1 MAENPSG
8 PQASTAV
15 GSSST
20 EGPLRAR
27 LPQAQAENILASLAG
42 RSSASPVPVHNGHVP
57 ATPTGGP
64 QGGAEPRA
72 QAGPG
77 ATGLASGPGA
87 ATAGP
92 QSPVGS
98 ARPQSPGG
106 SAPPKPAG
114 ARAVGSADHA
124 GPGSAAAR
132 PKGHDPKGG
141 GTTGGDRG
149 TDRAPGTARPTDPN
163 SNDILPDL
171 PKARFRFRLR

>member
-15 GSSST
+15 GSSSP

-42 RSSASPVPVHNGHVP
+42 RSSAPPVPVHNGHV
-57 ATPTGGP
+57 AAKPTGGP

-72 QAGPG
+72 QAGPR
-77 ATGLASGPGA
+77 ATGLAPGTA
-87 ATAGP
+87 PAGP
-92 QSPVGS
+92 Q
-98 ARPQSPGG
+98 A
-106 SAPPKPAG
+106 AG
-114 ARAVGSADHA
+114 RADHA

-132 PKGHDPKGG
+132 PKDRDPKGG
-141 GTTGGDRG
+141 GTAGGDRG
-149 TDRAPGTARPTDPN
+149 TGRGPGTGRPTDLY
-163 SNDILPDL
+163 SNDILPDR

>member
-15 GSSST
+15 GSSSP

-42 RSSASPVPVHNGHVP
+42 RSSAPPVPVHNGHV
-57 ATPTGGP
+57 AAKPTGGP

-72 QAGPG
+72 QAGPR
-77 ATGLASGPGA
+77 ATGLAPGPA
-87 ATAGP
+87 PAGT
-92 QSPVGS
+92 QSAVGS
-98 ARPQSPGG
+98 ARPQSPVG
-106 SAPPKPAG
+106 SATPKPASPRSAG
-114 ARAVGSADHA
+114 RADHA

-132 PKGHDPKGG
+132 PKDRDPKGG
-141 GTTGGDRG
+141 GTAGGDRG
-149 TDRAPGTARPTDPN
+149 TGRGPGTGRPTDLY
-163 SNDILPDL
+163 SNDILPDR